1 MKSARRGSGG
11 GGKEVEGMNA
21 IIITNSSA
29 EEIAAL
35 VTAIQKR
42 RGADEVTLAYLAAR
56 KDALEKVERR
66 MNRQQRGE
74 RDAENEPHRH

>member
-1 MKSARRGSGG
+1 
-11 GGKEVEGMNA
+11 MNA
-21 IIITNSSA
+21 VIVTNAGA

-35 VTAIQKR
+35 VTAIQER

-66 MNRQQRGE
+66 MKKC
-74 RDAENEPHRH
+74 P